1 LGLGAAGDDT
11 LDPGLLEVVG
21 RGLLT
26 ILAAKFCR
34 GSGLGAVTG
43 AGTGTGTGAGAA
55 LICWFISPLAALT
68 RPAAPSIGGILLIS
82 GFWPFGWKL
91 GIALGLW
98 QGLMRLG
105 GGMFIGV
112 PCCILGWGIPW
123 GIP

>member
-68 RPAAPSIGGILLIS
+68 RPAAPKWKYKLLREIRVVILHVNS
-82 GFWPFGWKL
+82 H
-91 GIALGLW
+91 
-98 QGLMRLG
+98 MSNS
-105 GGMFIGV
+105 
-112 PCCILGWGIPW
+112 
-123 GIP
+123 